1 MSSWRGNPNIP
12 GNRPRFRSARVPYSP
27 ERQNLDGTVA
37 AGERNPIPPPALFS
51 AYSTSTLNAMH
62 GTSAPQAASSS
73 STSCAA
79 EQHAGPSI
87 PPSWNLP
94 SGCTQVPINIIVFH
108 RRLIGRGSR
117 PQIPL
122 SRSCTPA
129 PALPGVPEDGASIQ
143 YAGRNLSLG
152 RASNI
157 VASHMTMDPL
167 QLATPDKSEHA
178 PADLQQNVIG
188 DEAAKT
194 ENETEATQLQQSATI
209 NSCDRHTTLQ
219 SAVQANTSE
228 AQVKHSQES
237 TAILGKGSPHDNI
250 HVYQPMSKRSKRKI
264 SQSEHTPLSTPP
276 AVLKERTLSQ
286 IETQIADTEKTETF
300 RNEESP
306 AQKLKTRRKKHRPK
320 VIREDRKAKMHKPV
334 DSTPDGKSPNLKVKR
349 SYVRKKRTVSS
360 VEKSS
365 GPVSNQ
371 SISGGTEIAAPRTAS
386 VRRSLHFGLEEQR
399 AQAYHIP
406 TANSHH
412 HNIENLVHGQS
423 SLCSVTDSEVPVG
436 QGQQVEMENSPGE
449 LAFDMSLKL
458 NKMLDEYIQLPEVTP
473 EPTEE
478 VTIATSECFG
488 KELAREQANTNNSSP
503 ASTRLPQPCM
513 DALYESSYIK
523 FMTKKRS
530 QKVRPQCPS
539 SIEPNSELINRLSA
553 GSIFYAEHNGPKIS
567 EETFHKSSPWPVDNQ
582 TCDLNVRCKAPEG
595 SSTSVSTVSYSDYL
609 QGVASKLQ
617 HLDLNTEHVHR
628 TEMSLSL
635 AAPSVISFG
644 GIYGMS
650 NALIPYGDGVV
661 VPYERPLQI
670 VKRQRPRA
678 KVDLDFETTR
688 VWNLLMGSKAE
699 PADGTDVEKEK
710 WWHQEREVFQ
720 GRANSFIARMRL
732 VQGDRR
738 FSPWKGSVVD
748 SVVGVFLT
756 QNVADH
762 LSSSAF
768 MALAATFPPRSVN
781 NSCKDNTTTQD
792 NGQTIGTS
800 GLGGKSML
808 DLFHNCVRPNPVL
821 NREER
826 SVNYEK
832 RNMGPKDNASVNE
845 LIIGE
850 KYSFDYKTAN
860 ASVFNQQ
867 GTGMEQK
874 AQQMS
879 DFSSVELTTST
890 EILQEMQFQSEIS
903 SSQSVTSGTR
913 QSRLLLSSGIPRN
926 FVGGGSASA
935 YRQLEDN
942 FTHGKSL
949 TTNGTISSEI
959 EYQRLETVAVN
970 GDDVGEPETSS
981 LMMPFCSTI
990 DYQQLDL
997 RNEPIISSTSPNSSS
1012 ERSGNKTAS
1021 TALNCP
1027 ETSTWPAAN
1036 HEKNTGFEAP
1046 DLLEHESLFVMDE
1059 TVAEPTRKEDEGTW
1073 KSGFTSY
1080 SGVLDTEA
1088 QTSRTKKTRT
1098 TSQKNTENFDWDKLH
1113 RQKFLNRLVRDHGSI
1128 DLEWLRDI
1136 PPDSAKLALPA
1147 PQDKSLVKSR
1157 DQFPFQSSSMQP
1169 QSSSHLPRLEGN
1181 IHARD
1186 LIPENPEPIIEEP
1199 ASPREEECPETMEN
1213 DIEDFD
1219 EDGEIPTIKLNMEAF
1234 AQNLE
1239 HCIKESNKELQ
1250 SDDIAKALVT
1260 ISSEAASIPLR
1271 KLKNVHRLR
1280 TEHYVALLFYR
1291 NVLYNN
1297 TNFQIHILLYSS
1309 TKKTAADILT
1319 SNVKLPKYE
1328 QVPCRTA
1335 MRGSFPLN
1343 GTYFQ
1348 VNEVFADHKSSHNP
1362 IHVERKQIWSL
1373 QRRMVFFGT
1382 SVPTIFK
1389 GLTTEEIQQC
1399 FWRAN
1404 SLQNAYPVI
1413 GQVL

>member
-37 AGERNPIPPPALFS
+37 AGDSNPIPPPALFS

-157 VASHMTMDPL
+157 VVSHMSMDPL
-167 QLATPDKSEHA
+167 QLATPDKSE
-178 PADLQQNVIG
+178 
-188 DEAAKT
+188 
-194 ENETEATQLQQSATI
+194 
-209 NSCDRHTTLQ
+209 
-219 SAVQANTSE
+219 
-228 AQVKHSQES
+228 
-237 TAILGKGSPHDNI
+237 
-250 HVYQPMSKRSKRKI
+250 
-264 SQSEHTPLSTPP
+264 
-276 AVLKERTLSQ
+276 
-286 IETQIADTEKTETF
+286 
-300 RNEESP
+300 
-306 AQKLKTRRKKHRPK
+306 
-320 VIREDRKAKMHKPV
+320 
-334 DSTPDGKSPNLKVKR
+334 
-349 SYVRKKRTVSS
+349 
-360 VEKSS
+360 
-365 GPVSNQ
+365 
-371 SISGGTEIAAPRTAS
+371 
-386 VRRSLHFGLEEQR
+386 
-399 AQAYHIP
+399 
-406 TANSHH
+406 
-412 HNIENLVHGQS
+412 
-423 SLCSVTDSEVPVG
+423 
-436 QGQQVEMENSPGE
+436 
-449 LAFDMSLKL
+449 
-458 NKMLDEYIQLPEVTP
+458 
-473 EPTEE
+473 
-478 VTIATSECFG
+478 
-488 KELAREQANTNNSSP
+488 
-503 ASTRLPQPCM
+503 
-513 DALYESSYIK
+513 
-523 FMTKKRS
+523 
-530 QKVRPQCPS
+530 
-539 SIEPNSELINRLSA
+539 
-553 GSIFYAEHNGPKIS
+553 
-567 EETFHKSSPWPVDNQ
+567 
-582 TCDLNVRCKAPEG
+582 
-595 SSTSVSTVSYSDYL
+595 
-609 QGVASKLQ
+609 
-617 HLDLNTEHVHR
+617 

-832 RNMGPKDNASVNE
+832 RNMGPKDNTRVNE

-879 DFSSVELTTST
+879 DFSLVELTTST

-949 TTNGTISSEI
+949 TTNGTITSEI

-970 GDDVGEPETSS
+970 GDAVGEPETSS

-997 RNEPIISSTSPNSSS
+997 RNEPIISLTSPNSSS
-1012 ERSGNKTAS
+1012 GSASPYIKSSKDEKANPLFIPCDSHVAERSGNKTAS

-1059 TVAEPTRKEDEGTW
+1059 TVAEPTRKEDE
-1073 KSGFTSY
+1073 
-1080 SGVLDTEA
+1080 E
-1088 QTSRTKKTRT
+1088 RI
-1098 TSQKNTENFDWDKLH
+1098 
-1113 RQKFLNRLVRDHGSI
+1113 QKFLNRLVRDHGSI

-1136 PPDSAKLALPA
+1136 PPDSAKDFLLSIRGLGLKSVECVRLLTLHHLAFPVDTNVGRICVRLGWVPIQPLPESLQLHLLELYPVLATIQKYLWPRLCKLDQQTLYELHYHMITFGKVFCTKSKPNCNACPLRSECKHFASAFASARLALPA

-1280 TEHYVALLFYR
+1280 TEHYVYELPDSHPLVQQLELDQREPDDPSPYLLAIWTPGEIKEIS
-1291 NVLYNN
+1291 NAPKPCCDSQVEDGLCNN
-1297 TNFQIHILLYSS
+1297 EMCHNCIAERQNQSRYVRGTIL
-1309 TKKTAADILT
+1309 
-1319 SNVKLPKYE
+1319 
-1328 QVPCRTA
+1328 VPCRTA

-1399 FWRAN
+1399 FWRGFVCVRGFDREFRAPRPLC
-1404 SLQNAYPVI
+1404 SHLHVVARPRSQKTAATE
-1413 GQVL
+1413 QVH